1 VVEALLGGPQR
12 FNDLPGQN
20 PGIAA
25 NILSERLK
33 RLELEAGCYALPGG
47 TSASSAAVRSARC
60 GVSGGE
66 RWRSRLRA

>member
-33 RLELEAGCYALPGG
+33 RLELAAARYALPGG
-47 TSASSAAVRSARC
+47 TPASGAAVRRSARC
-60 GVSGGE
+60 GVWG
-66 RWRSRLRA
+66 